1 MNYGSSGQRD
11 ESSITD
17 QLTTLIDTINHNTKI
32 IEKQNKKLGFIL
44 KKLKNKEPQV
54 TLTTLDIH

>member
-32 IEKQNKKLGFIL
+32 IEKQNKKLGF
-44 KKLKNKEPQV
+44 KFEN
-54 TLTTLDIH
+54 